1 MELGIAIYLLLT
13 HFFADFIMQTDEM
26 AKNKSESNYW
36 LTRHVVTYTVTS
48 ACFYYSL
55 IFLCLILSVFVVG
68 AETLGSYQVF
78 ISNSLFN
85 LLIFILINGVLHWV
99 TDYFTSRAS
108 KHYYK
113 QGKSHEFFIVVGLDQ
128 FIHHATLL
136 TTFQILFF

>member
-1 MELGIAIYLLLT
+1 MELGIVILLMLI

-36 LTRHVVTYTVTS
+36 LTRHVVIYTVTS

-55 IFLCLILSVFVVG
+55 ICLCLILSVFILDG
-68 AETLGSYQVF
+68 EILATYQAF

-85 LLIFILINGVLHWV
+85 LLMFILINGVLHWV

-108 KHYYK
+108 KHCYK